1 MKDNALITQMTNF
14 LKKQEEAE
22 KLLQEA
28 KDREIIFIDERYK
41 DVLRDYYETKL
52 ELNSI
57 VADFIQLCDENP
69 EERRSDE
76 STEWLQESCDASYKA
91 MEDLNSEFHARWGNR
106 YQEYEQEIAA
116 VNTKYDK
123 LLALAQNPAALYAI
137 TAKKA
142 YKI

>member
-76 STEWLQESCDASYKA
+76 STEWLQESCDASYEA

-137 TAKKA
+137 TAKKT

>member
-1 MKDNALITQMTNF
+1 MKDSTLITQMTTF

-69 EERRSDE
+69 EEGRSDE
-76 STEWLQESCDASYKA
+76 NTEWLQESCDASFEA

-123 LLALAQNPAALYAI
+123 LLALAQNPAALHAI
-137 TAKKA
+137 TAKKT
-142 YKI
+142 YRI